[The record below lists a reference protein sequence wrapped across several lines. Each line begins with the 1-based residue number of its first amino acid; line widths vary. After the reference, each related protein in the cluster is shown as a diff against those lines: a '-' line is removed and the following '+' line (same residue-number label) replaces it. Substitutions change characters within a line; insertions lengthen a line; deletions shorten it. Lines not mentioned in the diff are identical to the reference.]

1 MNGIFNCMKKFN
13 QKLLYVEDHDAIRNS
28 MSRLMGNVLFE
39 NPIDTAENGLEGL
52 ELFKENR
59 YNLIITDIAMPK
71 MNGVEMSKKIRE
83 INKDIPIIFLTGFN
97 EEYIN
102 DIEFINNSYL
112 LTKPLNLE
120 LLVEKIKG
128 ISHI

>member
-112 LTKPLNLE
+112 LTKPLKLE
-120 LLVEKIKG
+120 LLVEKIKE
-128 ISHI
+128 IS